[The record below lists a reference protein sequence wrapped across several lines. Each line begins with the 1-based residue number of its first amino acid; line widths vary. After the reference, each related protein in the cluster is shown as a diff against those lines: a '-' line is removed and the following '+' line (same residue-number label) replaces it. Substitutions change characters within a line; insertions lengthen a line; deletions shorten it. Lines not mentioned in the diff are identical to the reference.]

1 MGIREALT
9 KLVDRIDLG
18 EEEAAE
24 AMQDITTGNAT
35 PAQIGA
41 FAVALRMKGE
51 TADEMAGLARVMRE
65 AALLVETSGPVLDTA
80 GTGGDSAGTFN
91 ISTTAAIVAA
101 AAGVQ
106 VAKHHNRAISSRCGS
121 ADLLEALGV
130 ACDLPPEG
138 AAQCIRETGIGFLF
152 APGYHPAMASALGPR
167 REIGVRT
174 VFNVLGPL
182 TNPARAQHQLL
193 GVPVLSLAPKMAEAL
208 RRLGTVHSL
217 VVTGDDGLDE
227 VTLTGTTTVREVV
240 GGEVRSWIVDPR
252 AYGFELVEP
261 AALAGADAAHNA
273 GIARAVLAGEPSA
286 YRDVVELNAAAAM
299 LAADRVS
306 SLQEGVDVARETIQ
320 SGAAAAKLD
329 QVAEVSQRL
338 KISPK
343 STVPS
348 PKS

>member
-1 MGIREALT
+1 MGIREALA
-9 KLVDRIDLG
+9 KLVDRVDLS
-18 EEEAAE
+18 EEEASE
-24 AMQDITTGNAT
+24 AMNDIALGNAT

-51 TADEMAGLARVMRE
+51 TNDELTGLARVMRD
-65 AALLVETSGPVLDTA
+65 AALHVDVSGPLLDTA

-130 ACDLPPEG
+130 ASDLPPEG

-152 APGYHPAMASALGPR
+152 APAYHPAMASAGAPR

-174 VFNVLGPL
+174 VFNILGPL

-193 GVPVLSLAPKMAEAL
+193 GVPVPAIAPKMAEAL

-227 VTLTGTTTVREVV
+227 ITLTGTTTVQEVV
-240 GGEVRSWIVDPR
+240 GGEVRSWTIDPR
-252 AYGFELVEP
+252 TFGYGLVERS
-261 AALAGADAAHNA
+261 ALAGGDAPDNA
-273 GIARAVLAGEPSA
+273 GIARRVLGGEPSP

-299 LAADRVS
+299 LAANRVS
-306 SLQEGVDVARETIQ
+306 SLDEGVEVARETITG
-320 SGAAAAKLD
+320 GAAARKLE

-338 KISPK
+338 KATPAAE
-343 STVPS
+343 VR
-348 PKS
+348 

>member
-1 MGIREALT
+1 MGIREALAR
-9 KLVDRIDLG
+9 LVDRVDLG

-24 AMQDITTGNAT
+24 AMQDIVSGSAT

-51 TADEMAGLARVMRE
+51 TSDEMAGLARVMRE
-65 AALLVETSGPVLDTA
+65 AALFVPTSGTVLDTA

-91 ISTTAAIVAA
+91 ISTAAAIVAA

-130 ACDLPPEG
+130 VADLPPEG
-138 AAQCIRETGIGFLF
+138 AAQCIREAGIGFLF
-152 APGYHPAMASALGPR
+152 APGYHPAMASAAGPR

-193 GVPVLSLAPKMAEAL
+193 GVPVPALAPKMAEAL

-227 VTLTGTTTVREVV
+227 ITLTATSTVQEIT
-240 GGEVRSWIVDPR
+240 GGEVRTWTIDPR
-252 AYGFELVEP
+252 TFGFSLVEP
-261 AALAGADAAHNA
+261 AMLAGADAEHNA
-273 GIARAVLAGEPSA
+273 GIARAVLAGEPSP

-299 LAADRVS
+299 LAADRIS
-306 SLQEGVDVARETIQ
+306 SLQEGVDLAKQTID
-320 SGAAAAKLD
+320 SGAAAAKLE

-338 KISPK
+338 KASPAAG
-343 STVPS
+343 VR
-348 PKS
+348 

>member
-1 MGIREALT
+1 MSMGIREALA
-9 KLVDRIDLG
+9 KLVDRVDLD
-18 EEEAAE
+18 EEEAAD
-24 AMQDITTGNAT
+24 AMQDIVSGTAT

-51 TADEMAGLARVMRE
+51 TADEMAGLARLWRE
-65 AALLVETSGPVLDTA
+65 AALPVETSGPMLDTA
-80 GTGGDSAGTFN
+80 GTGGDAAGTFN

-130 ACDLPPEG
+130 AYDLPPEG

-152 APGYHPAMASALGPR
+152 APGYHPAMASAAGPR
-167 REIGVRT
+167 REVGVRT

-193 GVPVLSLAPKMAEAL
+193 GVPVPALAQKMAEAL

-227 VTLTGTTTVREVV
+227 ITLTGTTSVQEVV
-240 GGEVRSWIVDPR
+240 GGEVRSWTIDPR
-252 AYGFELVEP
+252 TFGYSLVEP
-261 AALAGADAAHNA
+261 SALAGGDAEYNA
-273 GIARAVLAGEPSA
+273 GIARRVLAGEPSA

-299 LAADRVS
+299 LAANRVG
-306 SLQEGVDVARETIQ
+306 SLQEGVELARETIA
-320 SGAAAAKLD
+320 SGAAERKLD

-338 KISPK
+338 KAGPAAG
-343 STVPS
+343 VR
-348 PKS
+348 

>member
-1 MGIREALT
+1 MGIREALI
-9 KLVDRIDLG
+9 KLVDRVDLG

-24 AMQDITTGNAT
+24 AMQDIVSGNAT

-51 TADEMAGLARVMRE
+51 TADELAGLARVMRE
-65 AALLVETSGPVLDTA
+65 AALPVETSGPLLDTA

-101 AAGVQ
+101 AARVQ

-138 AAQCIRETGIGFLF
+138 VAQCIRETGIGFLF
-152 APGYHPAMASALGPR
+152 APGYHPAMASAAGPR

-193 GVPVLSLAPKMAEAL
+193 GVPVPTLAPKMAEAL

-227 VTLTGTTTVREVV
+227 VTLTGTTTVHEIA
-240 GGEVRSWIVDPR
+240 GGEVRSWTIDPR
-252 AYGFELVEP
+252 AYGFSLVEP
-261 AALAGADAAHNA
+261 AALAGGDAPHNA
-273 GIARAVLAGEPSA
+273 QIARAVLVGEPGA

-306 SLQEGVDVARETIQ
+306 SLQEGVDLARDTIAN
-320 SGAAAAKLD
+320 GAAAEKLE
-329 QVAEVSQRL
+329 QVAEVSQQL
-338 KISPK
+338 KAGPAAG
-343 STVPS
+343 VR
-348 PKS
+348 

>member
-9 KLVDRIDLG
+9 KLVDRVDLG

-24 AMQDITTGNAT
+24 AMQDIVSGNAT

-65 AALLVETSGPVLDTA
+65 AALFVETSGTVLDTA

-101 AAGVQ
+101 GAGVQ

-130 ACDLPPEG
+130 VADLPPDG

-152 APGYHPAMASALGPR
+152 APGYHPAMASAAGPR

-193 GVPVLSLAPKMAEAL
+193 GVPVAALAPKMAEAL

-227 VTLTGTTTVREVV
+227 ITLTGTSTVQEIT
-240 GGEVRSWIVDPR
+240 GGAMRTWTIDPR
-252 AYGFELVEP
+252 TFGFSLVEP
-261 AALAGADAAHNA
+261 TALAGGDAEHNA
-273 GIARAVLAGEPSA
+273 RIARAVLAGEPSP
-286 YRDVVELNAAAAM
+286 YRDVVELNASAAM

-306 SLQEGVDVARETIQ
+306 SLQQGVDLARQTIQ
-320 SGAAAAKLD
+320 SGAAAAKLS
-329 QVAEVSQRL
+329 QVAELSQRL
-338 KISPK
+338 KAGPAAG
-343 STVPS
+343 VR
-348 PKS
+348 

>member
-9 KLVDRIDLG
+9 KLVDRVDLG

-24 AMQDITTGNAT
+24 AMQDIATGNAT

-51 TADEMAGLARVMRE
+51 TADELAGLARVMRA
-65 AALLVETSGPVLDTA
+65 AALPVETSGSVLDTA

-130 ACDLPPEG
+130 VADLPPEG
-138 AAQCIRETGIGFLF
+138 AAECIRETGIGFLF
-152 APGYHPAMASALGPR
+152 APGYHPAMASAAGPR

-193 GVPVLSLAPKMAEAL
+193 GVPVPALAPKMADAL

-227 VTLTGTTTVREVV
+227 VTLTGTSTVHEIV
-240 GGEVRSWIVDPR
+240 GGEVRSWTIDPR
-252 AYGFELVEP
+252 TLGFSLVQ
-261 AALAGADAAHNA
+261 ASALAGADADHNA
-273 GIARAVLAGEPSA
+273 RIARGVLAGEASP
-286 YRDVVELNAAAAM
+286 YRDVVELNAAAAL
-299 LAADRVS
+299 LAADRVA
-306 SLQEGVDVARETIQ
+306 SLQEGVDLAHRTIAD
-320 SGAAAAKLD
+320 GAAAAKLD
-329 QVAEVSQRL
+329 QVAQVSRRL
-338 KISPK
+338 KGTPAAG
-343 STVPS
+343 VR
-348 PKS
+348 

>member
-9 KLVDRIDLG
+9 KLVDRVDLG

-24 AMQDITTGNAT
+24 AMQDIVSGNAT

-51 TADEMAGLARVMRE
+51 TADEMAGLARVMRA
-65 AALLVETSGPVLDTA
+65 AALPVETSGSVLDTA
-80 GTGGDSAGTFN
+80 GTGGDGAGTFN

-130 ACDLPPEG
+130 VADLPPDG

-152 APGYHPAMASALGPR
+152 APGYHPAMASAAGPR

-193 GVPVLSLAPKMAEAL
+193 GVPVPALAPKMAEAL

-227 VTLTGTTTVREVV
+227 ITLTGTSTVQEIA
-240 GGEVRSWIVDPR
+240 GGEVRTWTIDPR
-252 AYGFELVEP
+252 TFGFSLVE
-261 AALAGADAAHNA
+261 ASALAGADAPHNA
-273 GIARAVLAGEPSA
+273 GIAHAVLAGEPSP

-299 LAADRVS
+299 LAADRVA
-306 SLQEGVDVARETIQ
+306 SLQEGVDLARQTIE
-320 SGAAAAKLD
+320 SGAAAAKLE

-338 KISPK
+338 RVAGPESRVT
-343 STVPS
+343 SH
-348 PKS
+348 